1 MKKQSLIL
9 LMLIPFLAGCSK
21 TNELYADYAYNSSDF
36 MENYYTEQNGVRD
49 LEIASQKENTL
60 IAGLGYTST
69 NSLNGIREEDNPEGY
84 PWSSPLD
91 LNEEFGRNNNL
102 TKIDESFAYGYL
114 SKLYDGR
121 VRCEGKFQLSR
132 VQLDKYGYA
141 TYFPK
146 KLVNYK
152 YFAFSLR
159 GATDYE
165 NSSTDPSPLRGTVY
179 IDANI
184 SFYRHIVNSTQYDV
198 VTFKLLNIPIPCD
211 NGGDT
216 NLVTIYLADDM
227 VIDGVLNRNYYYD
240 ISDAVA
246 MSFDYELKT
255 TRDDL
260 SDDSQVEKNHHFAVM
275 LYEVLLP
282 KSSWR

>member
-1 MKKQSLIL
+1 MKKQGLIL

-36 MENYYTEQNGVRD
+36 MKNYYTEQNGVRD

>member
-1 MKKQSLIL
+1 MKKQGLIL

-36 MENYYTEQNGVRD
+36 MKNYYTEQNGVRD

-260 SDDSQVEKNHHFAVM
+260 SDDSQVEKDHHFAVM